1 MASNGAPLASGDAD
15 TKTSLEKIKRQ
26 LASGSGRNLLQGPL
40 LKRSETWGRGV
51 IGGRNTGNDLS
62 SPIWANEI
70 ASRSV
75 SLTNKGYCLM
85 DTRKFGTSLLW
96 SFGGQSG
103 VKETI
108 EFFMAN
114 KATFFDLISPNFQNV
129 LFWIDIRSKMEYI
142 LALKLKAL
150 KIKLKEWSKTAQG
163 NLGIQKQNVL
173 SQLVELDRLQEQR
186 ELNEDEIA
194 SRLVLDMEL
203 KI

>member
-1 MASNGAPLASGDAD
+1 M
-15 TKTSLEKIKRQ
+15 LECESMI
-26 LASGSGRNLLQGPL
+26 SYY
-40 LKRSETWGRGV
+40 TWLY
-51 IGGRNTGNDLS
+51 DKL
-62 SPIWANEI
+62 
-70 ASRSV
+70 
-75 SLTNKGYCLM
+75 
-85 DTRKFGTSLLW
+85 
-96 SFGGQSG
+96 
-103 VKETI
+103 
-108 EFFMAN
+108 
-114 KATFFDLISPNFQNV
+114 DLISPNFQNV